1 MMKQISALIILCA
14 FFTYSHADT
23 HVRGH
28 IRKDGK
34 YVEGHTRSNPNNRR
48 YDNLN
53 SKTRGTN
60 PYTGKQGRQRD
71 EFSSPP
77 ASNKSRRR

>member
-1 MMKQISALIILCA
+1 MRQITLLAVLSLMCVSA
-14 FFTYSHADT
+14 YADT

-28 IRKDGK
+28 IRKDGQ
-34 YVEGHTRSNPNNRR
+34 YVEGHARSNPNNRR

-71 EFSSPP
+71 EFSNPP
-77 ASNKSRRR
+77 ASNRGRRH